1 MAGLTQA
8 DAETQ
13 LAAYL
18 AAETKVLAGQEY
30 QFGNRRLKRADLAEI
45 RDGIRFWNAE
55 VQRLGNGSGVR
66 VRGLTL
72 G

>member
-8 DAETQ
+8 QAETQ

-18 AAETKVLAGQEY
+18 EAETKVLQNQAYTIGSRSY
-30 QFGNRRLKRADLAEI
+30 TRADLAEI
-45 RDGIRFWNAE
+45 REGIRFWNAE
-55 VQRLGNGSGVR
+55 VQRLSAGSGAR
-66 VRGLTL
+66 VRGLSI